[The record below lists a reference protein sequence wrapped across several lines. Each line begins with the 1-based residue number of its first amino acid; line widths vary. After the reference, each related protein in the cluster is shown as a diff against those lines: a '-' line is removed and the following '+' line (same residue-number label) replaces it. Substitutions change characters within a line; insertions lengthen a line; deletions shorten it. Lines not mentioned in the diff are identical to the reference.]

1 MRCKFKMVMVAG
13 FVLALVGSMNLTPI
27 QRGESL
33 SMAAEAS
40 EWSEGILKQVMG
52 LSMKEGHDESNGL
65 IEIGLRDGTIL
76 PLDPAVKIKDS
87 QGNPISLEQFT
98 FPSKIRFRLDKG
110 VVKELVLIEAF
121 PR

>member
-1 MRCKFKMVMVAG
+1 MRCRFKVVTVTG
-13 FVLALVGSMNLTPI
+13 LVLTLVGSMNLTPV
-27 QRGESL
+27 QLGESL
-33 SMAAEAS
+33 SMAAETS
-40 EWSEGILKQVMG
+40 EWSEGILKQVLRRSG
-52 LSMKEGHDESNGL
+52 KEGYSESGGL

-87 QGNPISLEQFT
+87 QGNTISLEQFT

-110 VVKELVLIEAF
+110 VIRELVLIEAF